1 MRCFIAIDIPFEKEF
16 KEYQEEIK
24 ELGGF
29 SFPKDQLHLTLKFLG
44 EVNEDK
50 IEKIKEQLNKINFK
64 PFKARLGDLGVFPDK
79 KHINV
84 IWISLIPEE
93 KIKDL
98 QENVEDVLEQFF
110 EREKKEFKAHI
121 TLARVKFVKD
131 KEKLLES
138 LKKKIEGEF
147 VIDKFKL
154 IKSELTPKG
163 AIYTLLGEYNV
174 KEM

>member
-1 MRCFIAIDIPFEKEF
+1 MRAFIAIDVPFEKEF
-16 KEYQEEIK
+16 KEYQEGIK
-24 ELGGF
+24 ELGEF
-29 SFPKDQLHLTLKFLG
+29 TFPKEFHLTLKFLS

-50 IEKIKEQLNKINFK
+50 IEEIKDKLKEIKFK
-64 PFKARLGDLGVFPDK
+64 PFKVRLSNLGVFPDK

-84 IWISLIPEE
+84 IWVSLIPQY
-93 KIKDL
+93 IIIRL
-98 QENVEDVLEQFF
+98 QQSVEDVLEQFF

-138 LKKKIEGEF
+138 LKKKIESEF

-163 AIYTLLGEYNV
+163 AIYTILGEYDG
-174 KEM
+174 KKM